1 MIIGLS
7 IGCIIFILWII
18 TWALFAF
25 TDDDDDDNLLY
36 VPTKPDGTVMG
47 YEIVDEED
55 GEDLQ

>member
-25 TDDDDDDNLLY
+25 TDDDDS
-36 VPTKPDGTVMG
+36 
-47 YEIVDEED
+47 
-55 GEDLQ
+55 EDLQ